1 MLVVRAGDSDIAPR
15 TPSKVTARRRC
26 AQDSEGRDRG
36 GFDGVLVDDPSTIGL
51 EEAEVGLSVDRESS
65 VTSPLADR
73 RPIVDTSSASGD
85 ATLYYSSLAGT
96 TDLHSSFAAKASTNP
111 GFARVIPV
119 GDAFQLA
126 VNLGLVKTGS
136 FFDAGL
142 VLVGRAREAP
152 FTPAVSWAARAARLP
167 SHEIAGVAALGW
179 CMRSLSRHA
188 SALLQ
193 PARMA

>member
-1 MLVVRAGDSDIAPR
+1 MACWSMTFPR
-15 TPSKVTARRRC
+15 LASKK
-26 AQDSEGRDRG
+26 QKW
-36 GFDGVLVDDPSTIGL
+36 GL
-51 EEAEVGLSVDRESS
+51 FVDRESS

-85 ATLYYSSLAGT
+85 ATLYYSSLAGM

-111 GFARVIPV
+111 GFAGVIPV

-142 VLVGRAREAP
+142 VLVGRAAP
-152 FTPAVSWAARAARLP
+152 
-167 SHEIAGVAALGW
+167 GW
-179 CMRSLSRHA
+179 CTRSLSRHA